1 MASVG
6 EIYRFLDQRA
16 PFSYQLDFDNAG
28 FLLGREAEQV
38 SSVLVALD
46 LTEEVLE
53 EAIERAVNLIVT
65 HHPVIWGKLSS
76 VTDRDLTGRKLL
88 RLVEHGIAVISAH
101 TNLDAVEGGVNTAL
115 AQALGLKEPCPLHED
130 GLDEMGQPYGM
141 GRVGVREAGKTT
153 LLNFAQEVKTALQL
167 DGVRFLDAGRTVYRV
182 AVGGGACG
190 GMLSDVVRAG
200 CDTFVTSELKH
211 DVYLDAKTRGINLID
226 AGHYGTEAVVCPVLA
241 DWLRDAFPD
250 ITVEI
255 STKQGEVFSYLSCT
269 V

>member
-6 EIYRFLDQRA
+6 DVYRFLDQCA

-28 FLLGREAEQV
+28 FLVGREETQL
-38 SSVLVALD
+38 SSLLVALD

-53 EAIERAVNLIVT
+53 EAIANKVTLIVT

-88 RLVEHGIAVISAH
+88 RLIEHGIAVISAH
-101 TNLDAVEGGVNTAL
+101 TNLDTVEGGVNTVL
-115 AQALGLKEPCPLHED
+115 AGVLGLQETIPLHEE
-130 GLDEMGQPYGM
+130 GLDTKGKPYGI
-141 GRVGVREAGKTT
+141 GRVGVRAGGETK
-153 LLNFAQEVKTALQL
+153 LSDFVQEVKTALHL

-190 GMLSDVVRAG
+190 GMLPDVVRTG

-211 DVYLDAKTRGINLID
+211 DVYLEAKARGINLID
-226 AGHYGTEAVVCPVLA
+226 AGHYGTEALVCPVLA
-241 DWLRDAFPD
+241 DWLREAFQD
-250 ITVEI
+250 VTVEI
-255 STKQGEVFSYLSCT
+255 SKKQGEVFSYL
-269 V
+269 

>member
-6 EIYRFLDQRA
+6 DVYRFLDQCA

-28 FLLGREAEQV
+28 FLLGREDAQV

-53 EAIERAVNLIVT
+53 EAIKQSVNLIVT

-88 RLVEHGIAVISAH
+88 RLVEHEIAVISAH
-101 TNLDAVEGGVNTAL
+101 TNLDTVEGGVNTVL
-115 AQALGLKEPCPLHED
+115 ARTLGLTETSPLHED
-130 GLDEMGQPYGM
+130 GLDEKGQPYGI
-141 GRVGVREAGKTT
+141 GRVGVREAGETT
-153 LLNFAQEVKTALQL
+153 LLDFAQEVKTALQL
-167 DGVRFLDAGRTVYRV
+167 DGVRFMDAGRTVHRV

-190 GMLSDVVRAG
+190 GMLSDVLRAG

-211 DVYLDAKTRGINLID
+211 DVFLDAKARGINLID
-226 AGHYGTEAVVCPVLA
+226 AGHYGTETVVCPVLA
-241 DWLRDAFPD
+241 DWLQEAFPNL
-250 ITVEI
+250 TVKI
-255 STKQGEVFSYLSCT
+255 STKQGEVFSYL
-269 V
+269 